1 MTALPAAPWTL
12 ANIPGRLTETDMRV
26 FDWLLGY
33 QGRFFT
39 PGHLVEL
46 GAGQGRSAILIGR
59 HRREEERFVV
69 CDPFEPEALRG
80 GFEANY
86 LAFHQRLPE
95 IVQGPA
101 AVILDHVEPDSCR
114 FAHLAAS
121 RAYEDVRD
129 DLAAARKLLL
139 PEGIVAVDDYRF
151 EGAPGIA
158 AAVWEAVTAHGL
170 RPICL
175 TPQKFYGTW
184 GDSGAVQ
191 EELTRW
197 LGGRADE
204 WASHAEQVAGRTVV
218 HLDRRP
224 DPEPLPEPAE
234 EEEREQTL
242 PLPAEPADPGPV
254 APRWNTR
261 TARRRRRPLHR
272 RLLRMLLP
280 KPVRRR
286 LRRRRSR

>member
-12 ANIPGRLTETDMRV
+12 DNIPGRLHETDMRV

-33 QGRFFT
+33 QARFFT
-39 PGHLVEL
+39 PGDLVEL
-46 GAGQGRSAILIGR
+46 GADQGKSAIVIGR

-69 CDPFEPEALRG
+69 CDRFDQAGLRG
-80 GFEANY
+80 GFESNY

-95 IVQGPA
+95 IVQGPST
-101 AVILDHVEPDSCR
+101 VILDHVEPDSCR

-129 DLAAARKLLL
+129 DLAAARKLLVA
-139 PEGIVAVDDYRF
+139 EGIVVVDDYRF

-170 RPICL
+170 HPICL

-184 GDSGAVQ
+184 GDAGTPQ

-197 LGGRADE
+197 LAGHPDE
-204 WASHAEQVAGRTVV
+204 WISHTEPVAGRTVI
-218 HLDRRP
+218 HLDRAP
-224 DPEPLPEPAE
+224 GAETPQAPGLPE
-234 EEEREQTL
+234 EEEEKEQTL
-242 PLPAEPADPGPV
+242 PLPAEPAPV
-254 APRWNTR
+254 APRWNTK
-261 TARRRRRPLHR
+261 ARHKRRKPLHK
-272 RLLRMLLP
+272 RLMRILMPTRL
-280 KPVRRR
+280 RRR
-286 LRRRRSR
+286 LRRRAK